1 MFETLKK
8 IYYKYPQKYEYTYK
22 SRFDNE
28 LSVKLVF
35 THHKYPLFYLPIEEI
50 NKLLF
55 EIMIFDKNISE
66 LKSELPLISIKQFKR
81 KCLIDEI
88 MQTNSIEGVNSTRK
102 EIKEAYDEPLST
114 NKKFH
119 GIVSK
124 YNKLTENEII
134 IFTNQDIRK
143 IFDDIVSNEI
153 KSDDETSLP
162 DGLIYRK
169 ESVSIISSSNKEIH
183 RGLNPEKKIIN
194 AMDEALNVLNNNEIN
209 PLIRVS
215 IFHYLLGYI
224 HPFYDGNGRV
234 SRFISSYYFSKTLNE
249 LIGYRLSYTI
259 KNRIKDY
266 YNSFENANDDINRG
280 ELTHFILNFLSILK
294 ESMENLNSAL
304 NERSIKLNY
313 FKELL
318 MKNNNIEEKTKSIIY
333 LLIQA
338 ELFSEDGITIN
349 ELKSNSDIGLGTI
362 KNRINVIEDLGLLK
376 VDKLGRVNHYGID
389 LEKLVPL
396 I

>member
-124 YNKLTENEII
+124 YNKLTENEIN

>member
-124 YNKLTENEII
+124 YNKLTENEIN

-224 HPFYDGNGRV
+224 HPFYDGNGRL
-234 SRFISSYYFSKTLNE
+234 SRFIRSYYFSKTLNE

-362 KNRINVIEDLGLLK
+362 KNRINVIEGLGILK

-389 LEKLVPL
+389 LEKLVLL

>member
-114 NKKFH
+114 NKRFH

-124 YNKLTENEII
+124 YNKLTENEIN

-362 KNRINVIEDLGLLK
+362 KNRINVIEGLGILK